1 MSTNI
6 KTNKV
11 NYAMDNALEF
21 DSSNSLDN
29 DTVKDPLPIV
39 TIILR
44 GSKNYIQT
52 LNSGLTYLWESGSIS
67 SIINYKHKT
76 LISKN

>member
-52 LNSGLTYLWESGSIS
+52 L
-67 SIINYKHKT
+67 K
-76 LISKN
+76 